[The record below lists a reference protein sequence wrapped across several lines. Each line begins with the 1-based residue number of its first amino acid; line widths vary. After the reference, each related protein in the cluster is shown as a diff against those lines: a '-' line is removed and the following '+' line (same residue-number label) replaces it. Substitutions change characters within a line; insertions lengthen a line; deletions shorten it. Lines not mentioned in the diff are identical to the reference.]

1 MTIGIGRRHFISAL
15 GGAAA
20 TWPLAT
26 RAQQPTMPVIGFLHA
41 RTPEDSKPQ
50 VAAFRRGLSESGYP
64 EGQSVTVEYRWGR
77 GQYDQLPA
85 MAAELVRRPVAL
97 LVAGSEPAA
106 LAAKAA
112 TSTIPIVFSVGTD
125 PVKLGLVL
133 SFNQPGGNATGMQM
147 FTTMLE
153 TKRLGLLHELVPR
166 AQTLGILLNP
176 NFTTAQN
183 QLVDLQEAA
192 KSIGLRLQVFRASN
206 AAEIE
211 AAYEAIARER
221 IPAVMVAA
229 DVLFDTRREQL
240 IALAARHAVPAMYQ
254 FREYAAAGGLM
265 SYGIDLPDNYRQ
277 VGVYAGR
284 ILKGAKPT
292 DLPVLQSTKFEFVI
306 NLQTARALGIEV
318 PPAVLSIADEVIE

>member
-1 MTIGIGRRHFISAL
+1 MRRREFITLL

-20 TWPLAT
+20 WPLAA
-26 RAQQPTMPVIGFLHA
+26 RAQQSPMPVIGFLHA
-41 RTPEDSKPQ
+41 RTPEDSNPQ
-50 VAAFRRGLSESGYP
+50 VAAFRRGLSESGYT

-125 PVKLGLVL
+125 PVKLGLVT
-133 SFNQPGGNATGMQM
+133 SFNQPGGNATGMLM
-147 FTTMLE
+147 LTTMLE
-153 TKRLGLLHELVPR
+153 AKRLGLLHELVPR

-183 QLVDLQEAA
+183 QLVDLQEAV

-206 AAEIE
+206 VAEIE

-229 DVLFDTRREQL
+229 DAFFDTRREQL
-240 IALAARHAVPAMYQ
+240 IALAARHAVPVMYQ

-265 SYGIDLPDNYRQ
+265 SYWIDLPDNYRH

-284 ILKGAKPT
+284 VLRGTKPA
-292 DLPVLQSTKFEFVI
+292 DLPVMQTTKFEFVI
-306 NLQTARALGIEV
+306 NLKTAKALGVKISDN
-318 PPAVLSIADEVIE
+318 LISLADEVIE

>member
-1 MTIGIGRRHFISAL
+1 MAIGIGRRQLMTAL
-15 GGAAA
+15 GGAAVV
-20 TWPLAT
+20 WPLAA

-41 RTPEDSKPQ
+41 RAPEDSKPQ
-50 VAAFRRGLSESGYP
+50 VAAFRRGLSESGYT
-64 EGQSVTVEYRWGR
+64 EGQNVTVEYRWGR

-125 PVKLGLVL
+125 PVKLGLVT
-133 SFNQPGGNATGMQM
+133 SFNHPGGNATGMQM

-153 TKRLGLLHELVPR
+153 AKRLGLLHELVPR

-176 NFTTAQN
+176 NFTTAQK

-192 KSIGLRLQVFRASN
+192 KLIGLRLQVFRASN
-206 AAEIE
+206 GAEIE

-229 DVLFDTRREQL
+229 DVFFDTRRDQL
-240 IALAARHAVPAMYQ
+240 IALAARHAVPVMYQ

-265 SYGIDLPDNYRQ
+265 SHGIDLPDNYRQ
-277 VGVYAGR
+277 AGIYAGR
-284 ILKGAKPT
+284 ILKGEKPA
-292 DLPVLQSTKFEFVI
+292 DLPVMQSTKFEFVI
-306 NLQTARALGIEV
+306 NLKTPKALGLDV
-318 PPAVLSIADEVIE
+318 PPSLLAIADEVIE

>member
-1 MTIGIGRRHFISAL
+1 MRRREFITLL

-20 TWPLAT
+20 WPLAA
-26 RAQQPTMPVIGFLHA
+26 RAQQSPMPVIGFLHA
-41 RTPEDSKPQ
+41 RTPEDSNPQ
-50 VAAFRRGLSESGYP
+50 VAAFRRGLSESGYT

-125 PVKLGLVL
+125 PVKLGLMT
-133 SFNQPGGNATGMQM
+133 SFNHPGGNATGMQM

-153 TKRLGLLHELVPR
+153 AKRLGLLHELVPR

-183 QLVDLQEAA
+183 QLVDLQEAV

-206 AAEIE
+206 VAEIE

-229 DVLFDTRREQL
+229 DAFFDTRREQL
-240 IALAARHAVPAMYQ
+240 IALAARHAVPVMYQ

-265 SYGIDLPDNYRQ
+265 SYWIDLPDNYRH

-284 ILKGAKPT
+284 VLRGTKPA
-292 DLPVLQSTKFEFVI
+292 DLPVMQTTKFEFVI
-306 NLQTARALGIEV
+306 NLKTAKALGVKISDN
-318 PPAVLSIADEVIE
+318 LISLADEVIE

>member
-1 MTIGIGRRHFISAL
+1 MKRREFITIL
-15 GGAAA
+15 GGAAVA
-20 TWPLAT
+20 WPFAA

-50 VAAFRRGLSESGYP
+50 VAAFRRGLSESGYT

-85 MAAELVRRPVAL
+85 MAAELVRRSVAL

-106 LAAKAA
+106 LAAKVA

-125 PVKLGLVL
+125 PVKLGLVT

-153 TKRLGLLHELVPR
+153 AKRLGLLHELVPR
-166 AQTLGILLNP
+166 AETLGILLNP

-192 KSIGLRLQVFRASN
+192 KSIGLRLRVFRASSV
-206 AAEIE
+206 AEIE

-229 DVLFDTRREQL
+229 DVFFDTRREQL
-240 IALAARHAVPAMYQ
+240 IALAARHAVPVMYQ
-254 FREYAAAGGLM
+254 FREYAAAGGLI
-265 SYGIDLPDNYRQ
+265 SYGIDLPDNYRH

-284 ILKGAKPT
+284 VLKGAKPA
-292 DLPVLQSTKFEFVI
+292 DLPVMQTTKFEFVI
-306 NLQTARALGIEV
+306 NVKTAKALGVKISDNL
-318 PPAVLSIADEVIE
+318 LSLADEVIE

>member
-1 MTIGIGRRHFISAL
+1 MRRREFITLL

-20 TWPLAT
+20 WPLAA
-26 RAQQPTMPVIGFLHA
+26 RAQQSPMPVIGFLHA
-41 RTPEDSKPQ
+41 RTPEDSNPQ
-50 VAAFRRGLSESGYP
+50 VAAFRRGLSESGYT

-125 PVKLGLVL
+125 PVKLGLVT
-133 SFNQPGGNATGMQM
+133 SFNHPGGNATGMQM

-153 TKRLGLLHELVPR
+153 AKRLGLLHELVPR

-183 QLVDLQEAA
+183 QLVDLQEAV

-206 AAEIE
+206 VTEIE

-229 DVLFDTRREQL
+229 DAFFDTRREQL
-240 IALAARHAVPAMYQ
+240 IALAARHAVPVMYQ

-265 SYGIDLPDNYRQ
+265 SYWIDLPDNYWH

-284 ILKGAKPT
+284 VLRGTKPA
-292 DLPVLQSTKFEFVI
+292 DLPVMQTTKFEFVI
-306 NLQTARALGIEV
+306 NLKTAKALGVKISDN
-318 PPAVLSIADEVIE
+318 LISLADEVID